1 MSPPGVLESAMTDQW
16 KAQALAGLLVLTL
29 AASTSK
35 AQEPLGVPDYTNQTG
50 VVSNARLPLTEPK
63 ALWSASEI
71 STNSSER
78 GLTSPVVAD
87 GILYYGDEGGSLAA
101 VRISD
106 QSVLWTHSHGAR
118 LVMAPTVDGEQLY
131 FASDKGITALNR
143 ETGQQ
148 VWQFLIALGTGS
160 APVPVGDHVY
170 AAGDDGNCYCLNR
183 QTGKQ
188 VWSHNFVEDAP
199 PPRNDDF
206 DAQKA
211 RYGDILA
218 RPSGTATDGEIL
230 IQGVFDQSRVIALDC
245 QTGKRRWTFQAE
257 GWVSSVPTLAN
268 GRVFVTSQ
276 DSYLYCLDSNTGE
289 VVWKFKTPGW
299 YDSTPAVHDGQVYL
313 SYHRAK
319 LFQLDVADGH
329 LIRTIEPPDA
339 QDRKGYDSNPL
350 ISGQTLYITTT
361 EGLILAF
368 DLESGQLRWKLR
380 PGDKEG
386 LHSDLVTDGS
396 RLFVSTRSKTGPA
409 KVVAVGL
416 E

>member
-1 MSPPGVLESAMTDQW
+1 MPFLTKRFFA
-16 KAQALAGLLVLTL
+16 AGLLVCEL
-29 AASTSK
+29 AMTTAE
-35 AQEPLGVPDYTNQTG
+35 AQEPLGVPDYTDQTG
-50 VVSNARLPLTEPK
+50 VVTEAQLPVTEPRV
-63 ALWSASEI
+63 LWTAKEI
-71 STNSSER
+71 STNSLNH

-87 GILYYGDEGGSLAA
+87 GILYYGDEGGSFAA

-106 QSVLWTHSHGAR
+106 QSVLWTHAHGAR
-118 LVMAPTVDGEQLY
+118 AYMAPSVDGEQLY
-131 FASDKGITALNR
+131 FASDKGITALHR

-148 VWQFLIALGTGS
+148 VWQFLVPLGTGS
-160 APVPVGDHVY
+160 TPIPVGDHVY

-199 PPRNDDF
+199 PPRTDDF
-206 DAQKA
+206 DAKKA
-211 RYGDILA
+211 RFGSILA

-230 IQGVFDQSRVIALDC
+230 IQGVFDQSRVLALDC
-245 QTGKRRWTFQAE
+245 QTGKRLWTFQAD
-257 GWVSSVPTLAN
+257 GWVSSVPTMTN

-276 DSYLYCLDSNTGE
+276 DSHLYCLDANTGE

-299 YDSTPAVHDGQVYL
+299 FDSTPAVHDGHVYL

-319 LFQLDVADGH
+319 LFQLDIADGH
-329 LIRTIEPPDA
+329 LVRTIEPPDEE
-339 QDRKGYDSNPL
+339 DRQGYDSNPL
-350 ISGQTLYITTT
+350 ISDQTLYITTT

-380 PGDKEG
+380 PVEKVG
-386 LHSDLVTDGS
+386 LHSDLVTDGR
-396 RLFVSTRSKTGPA
+396 RLFVSTRTRDGSA
-409 KVVAVGL
+409 NVVAVGL